1 MADKSASFPLLRL
14 PTEVLHLV
22 VAQFCEHCRWEDALS
37 APVTPYGHDSH
48 WLNEKRYLADT
59 QDLRSLCLV
68 SSALREPA
76 QRVLHH
82 MCMGGFGPNY
92 KYAFRYTHLFRFV
105 GSVVTGNTPPRLV
118 RQVKALSLGH
128 DHLQKMPKLWRR
140 SLDMPE
146 AAHLRAFMASESNE
160 TNEIAKVDFIAK
172 LITMLPSL
180 THLSLGEC
188 ADDSSDRVPFCL
200 AQVEELP
207 LTSIYICA
215 DPGSGAKWYAKP
227 NGLGK
232 LTATV
237 IARSKGLRMLAVD
250 CCSETATI
258 FGPLQPRL
266 SLTKLRVLRLTT
278 AWLDEEELQQIIAAC
293 YVLRVLVYL
302 ESGQG
307 PRDGRPKKTPL
318 EPLGLVRAL
327 APCRHTLRS
336 LDLQLATT
344 KNGSRL
350 SASFASFNVLQDL
363 TVQWRTVCG
372 PISNKERDGDG
383 EEEWQQLLVRAVPD
397 SIRSLSVTGC
407 ADETRPERFA
417 RALEGLAAAEAA
429 HTHRFPYLAHVGC
442 DVDAMMDSRNR
453 PDHEDYDDDVVVP
466 VHEDLRGAYWGYD
479 KAQDQAIASELF
491 DPGSSIREALGAA
504 GVRRV
509 EYSMAWRTG
518 FRSRARDRA
527 DRKES
532 ERYGCMLNRDVGG
545 PRNVMYDSDDS
556 GWSDTDL

>member
-92 KYAFRYTHLFRFV
+92 EYAFRYTHLFRFV

-128 DHLQKMPKLWRR
+128 GHLQKMPKLWRR

-146 AAHLRAFMASESNE
+146 AAHLRAFMASEPIE
-160 TNEIAKVDFIAK
+160 TNEIAKVDFMAK
-172 LITMLPSL
+172 LITTFPSL

-188 ADDSSDRVPFCL
+188 ADDSSDRVPSCL

-215 DPGSGAKWYAKP
+215 DPGSGSKWYTKP
-227 NGLGK
+227 NGLEK

-237 IARSKGLRMLAVD
+237 IARSKGLRMLAVH

-266 SLTKLRVLRLTT
+266 SLAKLRVLRLTT
-278 AWLDEEELQQIIAAC
+278 AWLDEEELQQIIAA
-293 YVLRVLVYL
+293 YHVLCGLVYL

-307 PRDGRPKKTPL
+307 PRGGGQRRP
-318 EPLGLVRAL
+318 
-327 APCRHTLRS
+327 HSSRS
-336 LDLQLATT
+336 GCFT
-344 KNGSRL
+344 
-350 SASFASFNVLQDL
+350 VLQDL
-363 TVQWRTVCG
+363 TVQWRTICG
-372 PISNKERDGDG
+372 PISNKERDGDD

-397 SIRSLSVTGC
+397 SIRSLSVIGC

-417 RALEGLAAAEAA
+417 RALEGLAAAKAA
-429 HTHRFPYLAHVGC
+429 DNHRFPYLAHVGC

-466 VHEDLRGAYWGYD
+466 VHEHLRGAYWGYD

-504 GVRRV
+504 GVRGV

-518 FRSRARDRA
+518 FRSRARGRA

-556 GWSDTDL
+556 GWSDSDL